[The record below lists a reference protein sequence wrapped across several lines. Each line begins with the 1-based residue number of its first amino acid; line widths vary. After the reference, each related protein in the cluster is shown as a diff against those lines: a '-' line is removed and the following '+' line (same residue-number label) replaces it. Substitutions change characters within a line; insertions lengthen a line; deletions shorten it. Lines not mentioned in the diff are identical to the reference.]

1 MIFPGQ
7 EPPQMTDFKAQRLE
21 KLHSMQIALNKR
33 IKCQQS
39 CLQETE
45 PLRATQ
51 VSAPFG
57 AGSVLFL

>member
-1 MIFPGQ
+1 
-7 EPPQMTDFKAQRLE
+7 MTDFKAQRLE